1 MLARRPFHA
10 ACLAIALSFAAVEA
24 KAQDTLSPDVIAL
37 IEAQAA
43 KIRELEARLARL
55 EARGEAAAL
64 PRGAAEV
71 AAPPQEAP
79 VALAQAQAP
88 PAAPAAASKPAGLA
102 PPTLRGRAQ
111 FDALVYNN
119 DEGSQSTGTEVR
131 RFRLGAKGDLSERL
145 SYVAEADFGGAEVSL
160 QDVTLTY
167 ELADGRV
174 ISAGHFKPP
183 ITMDELTSSNET
195 LFLERSAYA
204 STFAPGRRLGVAA
217 SAWGEHWGVS
227 GGLFGEAEDGDLDTE
242 REEAWLAAVRGYVD
256 LLSGDPAL
264 HLGLS
269 AYHTA
274 MPARGPGVW
283 LRVRPETG
291 RAPRLLDTGAFIAD
305 EGTFAGVEIG
315 YGDGPLTLQAEGG
328 GVDYAGAI
336 SGPDFHGWSAQA
348 AWRWTGEPRPYDI
361 EGGVFGRIRPTNP
374 LGQGGMGAL
383 ETGVRF
389 TYLDLGDETVDG
401 GEMTTYG
408 VVVNWLPI
416 TRLRLSANLIQAR
429 IERLRARPVDE
440 TLLTL
445 RTAIDW

>member
-1 MLARRPFHA
+1 M
-10 ACLAIALSFAAVEA
+10 AIALSFVAVEA
-24 KAQDTLSPDVIAL
+24 KAQETLSPEVVAL

-55 EARGEAAAL
+55 EARNEAPIA
-64 PRGAAEV
+64 RVTAEV
-71 AAPPQEAP
+71 QPKPAEAP
-79 VALAQAQAP
+79 VSLAQAAGPAP
-88 PAAPAAASKPAGLA
+88 PKPAGLA
-102 PPTLRGRAQ
+102 PATLRGRAQ

-119 DEGSQSTGTEVR
+119 DEGSKSTGTEVR
-131 RFRLGAKGDLSERL
+131 RFRLGAKGDLSEQL

-160 QDVTLTY
+160 QDVMLTY
-167 ELADGRV
+167 ELAEGRV
-174 ISAGHFKPP
+174 ISAGYFKPS
-183 ITMDELTSSNET
+183 ITMDEMTSSNET

-217 SAWGEHWGVS
+217 RAWGEQWGVS
-227 GGLFGEAEDGDLDTE
+227 GGLFGETEDGDLDTE
-242 REEAWLAAVRGYVD
+242 REEAWLVALRGYVD
-256 LLSGDPAL
+256 LLSGEPAL

-269 AYHTA
+269 AYHTE
-274 MPARGPGVW
+274 MPERGPGVW

-291 RAPRLLDTGAFIAD
+291 RAPRLLDTGAFIAV
-305 EGTFAGVEIG
+305 EGTFGGVEIG
-315 YGDGPLTLQAEGG
+315 YGAGPLTLQAEGG

-336 SGPDFHGWSAQA
+336 SGPDFYGWSAQA
-348 AWRWTGEPRPYDI
+348 AWRWTGESRPYDI
-361 EGGVFGRIRPTNP
+361 ENGVFGRIRPAKP
-374 LGQGGMGAL
+374 LGQGGLGAL
-383 ETGVRF
+383 ETGVRV

-429 IERLRARPVDE
+429 IERLRSSPVDE

>member
-1 MLARRPFHA
+1 MLARRPLHA
-10 ACLAIALSFAAVEA
+10 AWLAIALSFVAVEA
-24 KAQDTLSPDVIAL
+24 KAQETLSPEVVAL

-55 EARGEAAAL
+55 EARNEAPIA
-64 PRGAAEV
+64 RVTAEV
-71 AAPPQEAP
+71 QPKPAEAP
-79 VALAQAQAP
+79 VSLAQAAGPAP
-88 PAAPAAASKPAGLA
+88 PKPAGLA

-119 DEGSQSTGTEVR
+119 DEGSKSTGTEVR
-131 RFRLGAKGDLSERL
+131 RFRLGAKGDLSEQL

-160 QDVTLTY
+160 QDVMLTY
-167 ELADGRV
+167 ELAEGRV
-174 ISAGHFKPP
+174 ISAGYFKPS

-217 SAWGEHWGVS
+217 RAWGEQWGVS
-227 GGLFGEAEDGDLDTE
+227 GGLFGETEDGDLDTE
-242 REEAWLAAVRGYVD
+242 REEAWLVALRGYVD
-256 LLSGDPAL
+256 LLSGEPAL

-269 AYHTA
+269 AYHTE
-274 MPARGPGVW
+274 MPERGPGVW

-291 RAPRLLDTGAFIAD
+291 RAPRLLDTGAFISE

-315 YGDGPLTLQAEGG
+315 YGAGPLTLQAEGG

-336 SGPDFHGWSAQA
+336 SAPDFYGWSAQA

-361 EGGVFGRIRPTNP
+361 ENGVFGRIRPAKP
-374 LGQGGMGAL
+374 LGQGGLGAL
-383 ETGVRF
+383 ETGVRV

-429 IERLRARPVDE
+429 VERLRASPVDE